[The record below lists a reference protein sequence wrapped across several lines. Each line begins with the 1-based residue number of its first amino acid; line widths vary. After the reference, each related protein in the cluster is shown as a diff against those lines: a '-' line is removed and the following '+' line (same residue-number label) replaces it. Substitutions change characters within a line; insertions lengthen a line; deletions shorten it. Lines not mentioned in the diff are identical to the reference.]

1 MRTFWVNGLNKM
13 GLESG
18 TYVLASEAN
27 ERIKVLD
34 ETNTKL
40 CNDFNDMAEEHGFD
54 QFEISVLK
62 TDIEVLV
69 KRIKLLEGALK
80 LEREE
85 CAKIAEKY
93 EPDEKLDYVT
103 YASREIRL
111 RCAALEVK

>member
-1 MRTFWVNGLNKM
+1 MNIIKFKFKYTSACRMPDHLIC
-13 GLESG
+13 ESDG
-18 TYVLASEAN
+18 DVEGDYVLASEAN
-27 ERIKVLD
+27 ERIKVLED
-34 ETNTKL
+34 
-40 CNDFNDMAEEHGFD
+40 
-54 QFEISVLK
+54 
-62 TDIEVLV
+62 
-69 KRIKLLEGALK
+69 ALK